1 MLQLEAGISRL
12 TALRSLSL
20 AGITI
25 ELDGGRL
32 PASLTYLRLSGLDAE
47 SVMPSVSCLPLPCMP
62 LSSLHIAHAHVC
74 SRVQLHACALGC
86 GACGGHQCNSP
97 TRPVAR
103 LRLRCKQS
111 VPSQLTHLAA
121 LLANPPR
128 LCSWTT

>member
-47 SVMPSVSCLPLPCMP
+47 SVMPSVSVMLATAMHATVQP
-62 LSSLHIAHAHVC
+62 AHC
-74 SRVQLHACALGC
+74 
-86 GACGGHQCNSP
+86 
-97 TRPVAR
+97 
-103 LRLRCKQS
+103 
-111 VPSQLTHLAA
+111 
-121 LLANPPR
+121 PR
-128 LCSWTT
+128 TCV